1 MSSCL
6 IAIFLII
13 TFVFFIYVCCTNLS
27 FLTFVLSTL
36 TSVAIILYRRH
47 KVRKILNVQ
56 ESVFNDAKLYK
67 NRIDIFL
74 MESAHKTGSYIH
86 VVEEEVGIPFSL
98 KNENDVLTL
107 IRMANRL
114 GCEVIIRKVSDHDT
128 ERVDYT
134 PEVFEAILKRMKD
147 KSRKFYGT

>member
-13 TFVFFIYVCCTNLS
+13 TFVFFIYACCTNLS